1 MDELLKEIEER
12 LKQLKI
18 GLEKQTANMYAQQGA
33 IQECERWIKKIK
45 EKSKTDV

>member
-12 LKQLKI
+12 LRQLKI

-33 IQECERWIKKIK
+33 IQECERWIKRIK
-45 EKSKTDV
+45 ETDGKEV